1 MPSPDRISFVVAQDD
16 GGGLVGFSLFLVERI
31 GSGGEMEL
39 VFLPVQRVNLDIITD
54 SLPFRLISN
63 DMLVIIALPEPDPW
77 AGVYL
82 VNLASGNGFEILE
95 DCS

>member
-1 MPSPDRISFVVAQDD
+1 
-16 GGGLVGFSLFLVERI
+16 
-31 GSGGEMEL
+31 MEL
-39 VFLPVQRVNLDIITD
+39 VFLPVQRVNLDIIPD

-77 AGVYL
+77 AGFCL